1 MATKKAKVETAA
13 DEKLS
18 DTDVK
23 LFDILA
29 AIDKKD
35 YGYYERLNEVQQ
47 KKVALFIIV
56 HWTSAIKASAELQG
70 YYLRSVDFHANK
82 YLFNENVMRHPK
94 LIWLMLCASSPG
106 MGKQFHQ
113 WIPNISPKVA
123 TLQEDANLADTKKY
137 YAKIYP
143 KASESDV
150 DEVSKEFVKDQ
161 RRKRYLANVYPNLK
175 LSDVETLSQITTDEE
190 IAQYESDRGN

>member
-1 MATKKAKVETAA
+1 MATRKAKVEIPT
-13 DEKLS
+13 DEKLA
-18 DTDVK
+18 DTDVD
-23 LFDILA
+23 LFGILG

-35 YGYYERLNEVQQ
+35 YGYYERLSEVQQ
-47 KKVALFIIV
+47 KKVALFILV
-56 HWTSAIKASAELQG
+56 HWTSAVKASAEVQG

-106 MGKQFHQ
+106 MGKFQHQ
-113 WIPNISPKVA
+113 WIPHIKPKVSS
-123 TLQEDANLADTKKY
+123 LIEDANLADMKKY

-143 KASESDV
+143 RAGTAAV
-150 DEVSKEFVKDQ
+150 DEISKEFVRDQ
-161 RRKRYLANVYPNLK
+161 RRKRHLASVYPNMK
-175 LSDVETLSQITTDEE
+175 LVDIEQLSQLITDEQ

>member
-1 MATKKAKVETAA
+1 MATKKADIPA
-13 DEKLS
+13 DEKLR
-18 DTDVK
+18 DTDVN
-23 LFDILA
+23 LFEILG

-35 YGYYERLNEVQQ
+35 YGYYERLSEVQQ
-47 KKVALFIIV
+47 KKVTLFLLV
-56 HWTSAIKASAELQG
+56 HWASAIKASPELQG

-106 MGKQFHQ
+106 MGKYQHQ
-113 WIPNISPKVA
+113 WIPHIKPKVS
-123 TLQEDANLADTKKY
+123 LLHEDAQIADMKKY
-137 YAKIYP
+137 YEKLYP
-143 KASESDV
+143 KAATGDITEI
-150 DEVSKEFVKDQ
+150 SKEFVRDQ
-161 RRKRYLANVYPNLK
+161 RRKRYFASVYPNLK

>member
-1 MATKKAKVETAA
+1 MATKKADIPA
-13 DEKLS
+13 DEKLA
-18 DTDVK
+18 DTDVD
-23 LFDILA
+23 LFGILA

-35 YGYYERLNEVQQ
+35 YGYYERLSDVQQ
-47 KKVALFIIV
+47 KKVALFILV
-56 HWTSAIKASAELQG
+56 HWTSAIKASAEIQG
-70 YYLRSVDFHANK
+70 YYLRSVDYHANK
-82 YLFNENVMRHPK
+82 YLFNENVMKHPK

-106 MGKQFHQ
+106 MGKYQHQ
-113 WIPNISPKVA
+113 WIPHISPKVS
-123 TLQEDANLADTKKY
+123 TLTVDANLADTKKY

>member
-1 MATKKAKVETAA
+1 MATKKADMPS
-13 DEKLS
+13 DEKLA
-18 DTDVK
+18 DTDVD
-23 LFDILA
+23 LFGILA

-35 YGYYERLNEVQQ
+35 YGYYERLSDVQQ
-47 KKVALFIIV
+47 KKVALFILV
-56 HWTSAIKASAELQG
+56 HWTSAIKASAEIQG
-70 YYLRSVDFHANK
+70 YYLRSVDYHANK
-82 YLFNENVMRHPK
+82 YLFNENVMKHPK

-106 MGKQFHQ
+106 MGKYQHQ
-113 WIPNISPKVA
+113 WIPHISPKVS
-123 TLQEDANLADTKKY
+123 TLTVDANLADTKKY